1 MHVEPAVLLL
11 YHRPAARWFR
21 DAATIVEQVAAF
33 VRHSSF
39 VVHAV
44 NTDLG
49 FPPRLAR
56 IDVGAVVMHYSLF
69 GSRPYALGN
78 SFLDWLDRSRA
89 YKVCFFSDEHADC
102 RARRAF
108 IDDHCVDC
116 VFSHVEPRYFDE
128 VYGRCRHAARVEFN
142 IPGYVT
148 DEVRTAADRL
158 NYPDRSRPIDIG
170 YRGRSLPVWM
180 GRGGREKHDIAVEF
194 ARRARGRG
202 LVLDIDVR
210 EDRRLYGDRWYRFL
224 ANCRC
229 TLGVESGTSYMDL
242 EDEVAAEYAALD
254 GRDDEETLA
263 ALERGALARWE
274 GNVPYRTVATRH
286 FEAAALNSCQILFE
300 GAYSGVLRPMVHYLP
315 LRKDFANLET
325 VLGLQADDEVRR
337 TLTANAFRD
346 LIASGSYDARRLVA
360 RVDRTLADAGLRP
373 STDRPP
379 RLADALADG
388 ARRRRALAELRH
400 SVARAGAP
408 VLRRTPEPVL
418 RALGV
423 EAGARCGEHR
433 TRGPAAASAAADRS
447 ARAS

>member
-1 MHVEPAVLLL
+1 MSTVVRVEPAVLLL
-11 YHRPAARWFR
+11 YHRPAARWFH
-21 DAATIVEQVAAF
+21 DAATIVEQIAAF

-39 VVHAV
+39 AVHAV
-44 NTDLG
+44 NTDPG
-49 FPPRLAR
+49 FPPRLAG
-56 IDVGAVVMHYSLF
+56 IDVGAVILHYSLF
-69 GSRPYALGN
+69 GSRPYRLGQP
-78 SFLDWLDRSRA
+78 FVDWLDRSRA

-108 IDDHCVDC
+108 IDDHRVDC

-128 VYGRCRHAARVEFN
+128 VYGRCRHVPHIEHN

-148 DEVRTAADRL
+148 DEVRMAAGRL
-158 NYPDRSRPIDIG
+158 NVDDRTRPVDIG

-180 GRGGREKHDIAVEF
+180 GRGGREKHDIALEF

-210 EDRRLYGDRWYRFL
+210 EERRLYGERWYGFL
-224 ANCRC
+224 ASCRC

-242 EDEVAAEYAALD
+242 EDEVATEYAALD

-263 ALERGALARWE
+263 ALERGALGRWE

-286 FEAAALNSCQILFE
+286 FEAAAFNSCQILFE
-300 GAYSGVLRPMVHYLP
+300 GDYSGVLRPMVHYLP
-315 LRKDFANLET
+315 LRKDFANFER
-325 VLGLQADDEVRR
+325 VLDLQADEEVCR

-360 RVDRTLADAGLRP
+360 HVDRTLADAGLKPSISRP
-373 STDRPP
+373 S
-379 RLADALADG
+379 RLAGALAHG
-388 ARRRRALAELRH
+388 ARRRQSLAEMRH

-418 RALGV
+418 RALRTV
-423 EAGARCGEHR
+423 TGAQCW
-433 TRGPAAASAAADRS
+433 PAED
-447 ARAS
+447 